1 MVSSNSCGY
10 ILLTMSDEGTRRRT
24 SREAHSAAH
33 GYLHGLRASVRNN
46 ASAYGFSVTITA
58 TLALLSSIRGAPT
71 ALQIVAFA
79 GGAVVAFAV
88 VEMVVSWGF
97 TQGLEDEPTDVKEL
111 GSSISVLSVGF
122 DIGCA
127 YVVGRLVGAWLPGRW
142 DLSLGPWPTCFCSGW
157 SSAWP
162 IASSAAELTGGAT
175 KSCRAIHHERR
186 QNPIH
191 HGHSWTKQLEEL
203 TSPALPILA

>member
-111 GSSISVLSVGF
+111 GSSISVLSVGIA
-122 DIGCA
+122 IGCA
-127 YVVGRLVGAWLPGRW
+127 YVVGRLVGGLV
-142 DLSLGPWPTCFCSGW
+142 
-157 SSAWP
+157 AWP
-162 IASSAAELTGGAT
+162 LGSFVGTASYLFLFGVELGLADRIQRR
-175 KSCRAIHHERR
+175 RANRR
-186 QNPIH
+186 
-191 HGHSWTKQLEEL
+191 SD
-203 TSPALPILA
+203 

>member
-1 MVSSNSCGY
+1 MVSCNSCGY
-10 ILLTMSDEGTRRRT
+10 ILLTMSDEGTPRRT

-58 TLALLSSIRGAPT
+58 SMALLSSIQGTPT

-88 VEMVVSWGF
+88 VELVVSWGF

-111 GSSISVLSVGF
+111 GSSISVLSVGIA
-122 DIGCA
+122 IGCA
-127 YVVGRLVGAWLPGRW
+127 YVVGRLVGGLVAWPLGSFVGTAAYLFLFGVE
-142 DLSLGPWPTCFCSGW
+142 LSLADRIQRRRANNRSG
-157 SSAWP
+157 
-162 IASSAAELTGGAT
+162 
-175 KSCRAIHHERR
+175 
-186 QNPIH
+186 
-191 HGHSWTKQLEEL
+191 
-203 TSPALPILA
+203 